1 MASDARPPDY
11 DSDNDDDDGDDYVN
25 DDDDD
30 GDDYGDCDS
39 DTDGGDD
46 YDSDNDDDGGDDC
59 DTADDDYGCGG
70 AYDYDTDD
78 DDDDD
83 DGDATAADADGSRC
97 AASQVAG
104 WSRPP
109 HAPPPVAPLGWARSR
124 ACPTMTRCSLGAT
137 CGRPS
142 CRGTVGPRPGCH
154 CT

>member
-83 DGDATAADADGSRC
+83 GDATAADADGSRC